1 MDTQT
6 TNLMKGSEITIKC
19 LELLGVEVVF
29 AYPGGQAIELHQAL
43 SKSKMRVVLPRHEQG
58 GAFAAGGYARISG
71 KVGVCMATSGARR
84 DEPRLRHRRR
94 IYGFDSRPFF
104 ITGRCRAR

>member
-43 SKSKMRVVLPRHEQG
+43 SKSKMRVVLPLHEQG
-58 GAFAAGGYARISG
+58 GAFAAGGYARLYG
-71 KVGVCMATSGARR
+71 DQRARR

-94 IYGFDSRPFF
+94 IYGFDSDRFHH
-104 ITGRCRAR
+104 RAGAELDDR